1 MSSFALGLLAAL
13 MAPFLMAV
21 GFFVWDNH
29 WLGSPFALNMC
40 KCNLA
45 AVGFAIVVFASP
57 KECSENIVLSFT
69 KVGFLVLSSILGLL
83 VGDWVWLEG
92 MRVLGARKVIVMDTL
107 KPFLAA
113 LLGRIFL
120 HEHLSILTYV
130 GLVLTVG
137 GVVLVG
143 LDMESDS
150 TNHSNDTQIDA
161 TEDATESD
169 HLVGSEKGHDKSL
182 PHSNSYSELRKKRK
196 QPLRETYYGIFM
208 AVLNVFLHTFGAL
221 LTKYFGVGMTTW
233 EINLIRFGFSGVV
246 MTIISVAFHFY
257 ALLFPSQE
265 PRLAVNRPWYALP
278 RMNTSQWLRVFT
290 GMVFVSFLAPAL
302 SNYAMFQIALALL
315 LTLESLGPLYSLP
328 LVVLL
333 QGDRPSARSGAG
345 AVLAVLGIVLLSSRG
360 TTL

>member
-21 GFFVWDNH
+21 GFIVWDNH
-29 WLGSPFALNMC
+29 WLGSPFALNLC

-45 AVGFAIVVFASP
+45 AVGFAIVVFTNEDSDF
-57 KECSENIVLSFT
+57 SFT
-69 KVGFLVLSSILGLL
+69 NVGFLILSSILGLL

-113 LLGRIFL
+113 LLGRVFL
-120 HEHLSILTYV
+120 HEHLSILAYL
-130 GLVLTVG
+130 GLVLTAI
-137 GVVLVG
+137 GVVMVG
-143 LDMESDS
+143 LDMESES
-150 TNHSNDTQIDA
+150 TTSSKDTELDA
-161 TEDATESD
+161 TEDPAESD
-169 HLVGSEKGHDKSL
+169 NLVRGERAHDKSL
-182 PHSNSYSELRKKRK
+182 QHSTSYSEMRKKRK

-208 AVLNVFLHTFGAL
+208 AVLNVLLHTFGAL

-246 MTIISVAFHFY
+246 MTIISVSFHFR
-257 ALLFPSQE
+257 AFLFSSQE
-265 PRLAVNRPWYALP
+265 VRLSIDRPWYALP
-278 RMNTSQWLRVFT
+278 RMNLSQWLHVLT

-328 LVVLL
+328 LVFLL
-333 QGDRPSARSGAG
+333 QGERPSARSGAG

-360 TTL
+360 MAF